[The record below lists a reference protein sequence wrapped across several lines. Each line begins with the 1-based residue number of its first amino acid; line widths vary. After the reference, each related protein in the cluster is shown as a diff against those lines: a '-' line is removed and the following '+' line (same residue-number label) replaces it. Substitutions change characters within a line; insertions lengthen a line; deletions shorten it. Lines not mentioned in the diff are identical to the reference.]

1 MFGLG
6 LPELILILIVVGVLF
21 FGPSKITDFARSVG
35 RASGEFKKGKQQV
48 EKELLRGEAES
59 TSEKE

>member
-6 LPELILILIVVGVLF
+6 LPEVMLILVIVGVLF
-21 FGPSKITDFARSVG
+21 FGTSKTTDFAQSIG

-48 EKELLRGEAES
+48 ERELLRAEAES
-59 TSEKE
+59 VDEKK